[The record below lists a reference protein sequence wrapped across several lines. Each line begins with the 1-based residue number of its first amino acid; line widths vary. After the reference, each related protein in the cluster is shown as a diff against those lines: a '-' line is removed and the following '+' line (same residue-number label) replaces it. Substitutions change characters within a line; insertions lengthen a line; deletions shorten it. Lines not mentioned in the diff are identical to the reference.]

1 MLACSSLPE
10 KITIEL
16 YNIFFSDVERALSRF
31 IAKTCGKT
39 HSLFTTDDTNLFP
52 LISCADTTVHAE
64 FNTNLGADSGETTV
78 QVPAYVNALLF
89 RDQIFEEYEYK
100 PKKAKKNEQSTDNNK
115 KTGHNKTP
123 IKDIKK
129 ETTAGEQP
137 ESDNEKADPNA
148 AVTNDNNETEQED
161 IKDKV
166 KLEEQCTNKPQ
177 INPFLRPVRLPRNV
191 YSLPPVCK

>member
-1 MLACSSLPE
+1 M
-10 KITIEL
+10 
-16 YNIFFSDVERALSRF
+16 ERALSRF

-137 ESDNEKADPNA
+137 ESDNEKVDPNA

-166 KLEEQCTNKPQ
+166 NQTKIKGGCQSGRKVVAHDSKGILPLRWPQ
-177 INPFLRPVRLPRNV
+177 LIFKHSISKYYDSIWNPRHT
-191 YSLPPVCK
+191 

>member
-1 MLACSSLPE
+1 M
-10 KITIEL
+10 
-16 YNIFFSDVERALSRF
+16 ERALSRF

-64 FNTNLGADSGETTV
+64 FNTNLGADSGETV

-100 PKKAKKNEQSTDNNK
+100 PKKAKKDEESETNK
-115 KTGHNKTP
+115 KTGNKTP

-129 ETTAGEQP
+129 EAGEP
-137 ESDNEKADPNA
+137 GSDNEKDPTA
-148 AVTNDNNETEQED
+148 PANETEQED

-166 KLEEQCTNKPQ
+166 KLEEQCTNRPQ

>member
-78 QVPAYVNALLF
+78 QVPAYVNALL
-89 RDQIFEEYEYK
+89 
-100 PKKAKKNEQSTDNNK
+100 
-115 KTGHNKTP
+115 
-123 IKDIKK
+123 
-129 ETTAGEQP
+129 
-137 ESDNEKADPNA
+137 
-148 AVTNDNNETEQED
+148 
-161 IKDKV
+161 
-166 KLEEQCTNKPQ
+166 L
-177 INPFLRPVRLPRNV
+177 
-191 YSLPPVCK
+191 